1 MPASTSCLRLRG
13 DTSMSGLRYEIGNY
27 EFRPEA
33 FFPRALF
40 ARTREPRVTRPEV
53 IEGEAAAR
61 RRRERLTTDGRLTI
75 LAADHPAR
83 MVLGVGD
90 DPAAMGHRWGLLARI
105 LRGLHTEEL
114 DGVMATPDIV
124 EELLIV
130 NRLDKE
136 LGGPG
141 FLDHK
146 VLLGCMNRGGLAGA
160 GFELDDR
167 MTGYTPERIAAL
179 RLDGAKMMFRLD
191 PGDPASLWTIEYCV
205 RAIDECHGRGIPV
218 FLEALYIE
226 RADGKPKA
234 AKHAD
239 ALIRV
244 VSVATGLGASTALT
258 WLKIPYCEH
267 YERVAQ
273 ATTCPILMLGGG
285 AGGGGAPPPPPA
297 RTPRAPS
304 RWPRVPSCTAGSRRR
319 RRRPTWPRC
328 VVGRWTGSPAWPRRG
343 PNATMR
349 ALRGNLVV
357 GQSGGPT
364 AVPNPSP

>member
-1 MPASTSCLRLRG
+1 
-13 DTSMSGLRYEIGNY
+13 MSSG
-27 EFRPEA
+27 PEG

-40 ARTREPRVTRPEV
+40 DRITEVRVTRPEA
-53 IEGEAAAR
+53 IEEEAATR

-83 MVLGVGD
+83 MVLGVGG
-90 DPAAMGHRWGLLARI
+90 DPAAMGNRWGLLARI
-105 LRGLHTEEL
+105 LRVLTSDEF
-114 DGVMATPDIV
+114 DGVMATPDII

-160 GFELDDR
+160 VFELDDR

-205 RAIDECHGRGIPV
+205 RAINECHGRGIPV

-239 ALIRV
+239 ALIKV

-258 WLKIPYCEH
+258 WLKIPYCAD
-267 YERVAQ
+267 YDRVAR
-273 ATTCPILMLGGG
+273 ATTCPILMLGGEARGDPTGILEEFAAGIKAG
-285 AGGGGAPPPPPA
+285 ASVRGALVGRNVTFPGRDDPRAVALAVTAIVHRGLSAAEAAAYLAEVRGREMDRFTRLAAA
-297 RTPRAPS
+297 RT
-304 RWPRVPSCTAGSRRR
+304 
-319 RRRPTWPRC
+319 
-328 VVGRWTGSPAWPRRG
+328 
-343 PNATMR
+343 
-349 ALRGNLVV
+349 
-357 GQSGGPT
+357 
-364 AVPNPSP
+364 